1 MIKYDE
7 GLVSRIRDV
16 VTGSDVSI
24 RFTAEKYDADCMCG
38 SLDIICP
45 NRYSEMQ
52 IIQFE
57 IWVGDIL
64 SVNGSNVDPLYLGIL
79 TNVIMKYKNDYYAAQ
94 REEDRKREEIRR
106 KLTNA
111 LL

>member
-16 VTGSDVSI
+16 MTGSDVVVK
-24 RFTAEKYDADCMCG
+24 FAAEKHDADCMSG
-38 SLDIICP
+38 SLGIICP
-45 NRYSEMQ
+45 NGHCETQ

-57 IWVGDIL
+57 IWVADIL
-64 SVNGSNVDPLYLGIL
+64 SVNGSNMDPLVLGLL
-79 TNVIMKYKNDYYAAQ
+79 TNTIMKYKNDYYAER
-94 REEDRKREEIRR
+94 REEDKRREEIRR